1 MKIIILNFCFIRSIL
16 FDGRILDDSPNGK
29 SVCVYIYIYTHIY
42 IYIYITS
49 LWLHYFLQFKFKY
62 FATLYVNFFVFF
74 FPFIWPV
81 LQWAFLTY
89 KHKTWFSLKLLAAQS
104 CPTLCDL
111 MDCSPP
117 DSSVHGIIQV
127 RILEWVAISFSKYR
141 FIFVLDLSLIAML
154 HLSWSLVDK
163 NNYS

>member
-1 MKIIILNFCFIRSIL
+1 MIVLMERVC
-16 FDGRILDDSPNGK
+16 
-29 SVCVYIYIYTHIY
+29 VCVYTHTHTHTY
-42 IYIYITS
+42 IYIAS

-62 FATLYVNFFVFF
+62 FATLYVNFFFF
-74 FPFIWPV
+74 SFIWPV

-104 CPTLCDL
+104 CPALCDL

-117 DSSVHGIIQV
+117 DSPVHGIIQV